1 MDRRTI
7 DGHGTARTHGLNG
20 THHAGGMDVRR
31 PDAIERRSG
40 RAALELD
47 QGYYA
52 VVSQGEGQAEQVTTL
67 PLDADLVIL
76 RRPIAGG

>member
-1 MDRRTI
+1 MAEWTS
-7 DGHGTARTHGLNG
+7 A
-20 THHAGGMDVRR
+20 A
-31 PDAIERRSG
+31 DAASAE
-40 RAALELD
+40 AALQSALE

-52 VVSQGEGQAEQVTTL
+52 VVSQGEGQAEQVATL